1 MGSQFNKARLTLIA
15 TIVVVALALILIG
28 KVQIERALH
37 RAALTEAI
45 NTVRSVKFALDGF
58 ATDFDGQYPND
69 ETGERVLEGGL
80 GDEYSN
86 DYFRQLFITGETQSE
101 TIFWI
106 KGSPVAGKRAPDD
119 KVSKEGKPQ
128 ADMILQAGDCHWAYV
143 VNQSTTRGTSRPL
156 ILDPFL
162 PGTDHFD
169 PEHWN
174 GKAIM
179 LLIDGTIKVS
189 RLNDHHRIV
198 DGSNEDIFS
207 RSAVAWEGD
216 RGESEKLLAQP
227 DLASDKR

>member
-1 MGSQFNKARLTLIA
+1 M
-15 TIVVVALALILIG
+15 VVALALIMIG
-28 KVQIERALH
+28 KVQIERALK
-37 RAALTEAI
+37 RATMADAI

-69 ETGERVLEGGL
+69 DTGERVLEGGL

-86 DYFRQLFITGETQSE
+86 DYFRQLFIAGE
-101 TIFWI
+101 IHFWI
-106 KGSPVAGKRAPDD
+106 KDSPVASRRPPDGKVARDG
-119 KVSKEGKPQ
+119 EPQ

-162 PGTDHFD
+162 PGTDHFN

-216 RGESEKLLAQP
+216 RGESEELLVQP

>member
-1 MGSQFNKARLTLIA
+1 MVA
-15 TIVVVALALILIG
+15 ALALILIG

-45 NTVRSVKFALDGF
+45 NTARSVKFALDGF
-58 ATDFDGQYPND
+58 ATDFDGQYPTD

-86 DYFRQLFITGETQSE
+86 DCFRQLFITGKTQSE

-106 KGSPVAGKRAPDD
+106 KGSPVAGK
-119 KVSKEGKPQ
+119 
-128 ADMILQAGDCHWAYV
+128 
-143 VNQSTTRGTSRPL
+143 
-156 ILDPFL
+156 
-162 PGTDHFD
+162 
-169 PEHWN
+169 
-174 GKAIM
+174 AIM
-179 LLIDGTIKVS
+179 LLIDETIKVS

-216 RGESEKLLAQP
+216 RGEPEEFLVQP
-227 DLASDKR
+227 ELASDKR